1 MITILF
7 NLIFYIVWAYMWAI
21 ILAAVFSMLIAFNV
35 LDSRNRTVWSIGEFL
50 YRVTDPV
57 LRPIRNMLPN
67 LGGIDISPWIVV
79 VLIQIVILPLLGR
92 LEAAIVLGS
101 LRALAL

>member
-21 ILAAVFSMLIAFNV
+21 ILAAVFSMLIAFGV
-35 LDSRNRTVWSIGEFL
+35 LDSRNRTVWSIGDFL